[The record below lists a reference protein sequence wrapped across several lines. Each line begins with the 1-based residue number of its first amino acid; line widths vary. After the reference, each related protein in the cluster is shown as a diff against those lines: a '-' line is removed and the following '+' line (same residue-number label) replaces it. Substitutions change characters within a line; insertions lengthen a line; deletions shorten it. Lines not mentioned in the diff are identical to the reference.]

1 MDAYLELAAETAEKM
16 NAPQNESV
24 RIISA
29 EIKER
34 VLDVKGSFGDA
45 PYERNPG
52 RYYTFE
58 ISADLLQKS
67 ELCKQISKEIERCVR
82 SLVKRAKVNPKK
94 ILVAGLGNINMIA
107 DALGTMVVNRLK
119 VSAEKG
125 SMLQA
130 FCPSVYGITGIET
143 FELLKGVADRVR
155 PDLIIAV
162 DTLACRSVERLYH
175 VFQVT
180 DAGLNPG
187 AGVGNYR
194 KKLTGNKLE
203 YPLIS
208 IGTPL
213 VSHAHIAAGSIRRE
227 GLIVTPKEIDIVVP
241 VCADIIASAINN
253 FSY

>member
-1 MDAYLELAAETAEKM
+1 MELATETAE
-16 NAPQNESV
+16 NITAPQNESV
-24 RIISA
+24 RTISA

-34 VLDVKGSFGDA
+34 ILDVKGQFGDA
-45 PYERNPG
+45 PFARNPG

-58 ISADLLQKS
+58 ISGNLLQKS
-67 ELCKQISKEIERCVR
+67 ELCKQISKELERCI
-82 SLVKRAKVNPKK
+82 RALAKKAKLNPKK
-94 ILVAGLGNINMIA
+94 ILVVGLGNINMIA
-107 DALGTMVVNRLK
+107 DALGTMVVNRLN

-125 SMLQA
+125 SRLQA
-130 FCPSVYGITGIET
+130 FCPSVYGVTGIET

-180 DAGLNPG
+180 DAGINPG

-213 VSHAHIAAGSIRRE
+213 VSHAHVAAGSIKRE

-241 VCADIIASAINN
+241 VCADIIASAINA
-253 FSY
+253 FSA